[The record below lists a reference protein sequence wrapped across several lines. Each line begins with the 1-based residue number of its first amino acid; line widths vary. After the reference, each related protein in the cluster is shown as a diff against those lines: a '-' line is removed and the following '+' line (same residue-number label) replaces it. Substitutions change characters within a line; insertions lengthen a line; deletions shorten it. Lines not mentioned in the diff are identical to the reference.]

1 MLASRKGKEAAHMEA
16 QARKLFRL
24 GRTIKIL
31 LIIVVAA
38 VGISTLLTFWDAL
51 SCTLRPA
58 DEVVYV
64 AEAVE
69 LRAREKALMGWG
81 SVVYS
86 VCTIIAF
93 VFCIGMTQ
101 KMAAD
106 RNPFNVENVRLL
118 RRMALLFGLTAAA
131 VLIYNAAYAASSDF
145 DAVQTIYASL
155 GPAVLQVVVALLLR
169 FLADVFEYGVEL
181 QQLSDETL

>member
-1 MLASRKGKEAAHMEA
+1 MEA

-93 VFCIGMTQ
+93 AFCIGMTQ

-131 VLIYNAAYAASSDF
+131 V
-145 DAVQTIYASL
+145 QRSL
-155 GPAVLQVVVALLLR
+155 RCLVGFRRRADDLRLSGPGCAPSRRGPAAPLSGGRVRLRLGAPAALR
-169 FLADVFEYGVEL
+169 
-181 QQLSDETL
+181 

>member
-1 MLASRKGKEAAHMEA
+1 MEA
-16 QARKLFRL
+16 QAGKLFRL

-31 LIIVVAA
+31 LIIVVAV
-38 VGISTLLTFWDAL
+38 VGVSTLLTFVEAL
-51 SCTLRPA
+51 RCTLRPA

-64 AEAVE
+64 TGAVE

-86 VCTIIAF
+86 VCTII
-93 VFCIGMTQ
+93 VFGYCIGMTQ
-101 KMAAD
+101 KMTAD
-106 RNPFNVENVRLL
+106 RNPFNAGNVRLL
-118 RRMALLFGLTAAA
+118 RRMALLFGVTAAA
-131 VLIYNAAYAASSDF
+131 VLIFNAAASVSYGF
-145 DAVQTIYASL
+145 DAVQTAYTSL
-155 GPAVLQVVVALLLR
+155 GSAVMQLVVALLLR